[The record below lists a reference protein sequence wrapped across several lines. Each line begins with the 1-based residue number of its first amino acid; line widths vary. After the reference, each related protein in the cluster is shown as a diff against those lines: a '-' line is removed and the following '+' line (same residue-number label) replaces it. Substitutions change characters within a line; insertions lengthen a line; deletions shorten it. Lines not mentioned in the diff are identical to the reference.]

1 MISTLKITV
10 KSLLL
15 LAITA
20 LVTIIP
26 GKAFCQKKKLLQ
38 EYDHVVSQAKAEL
51 DSLMTP
57 GTAFLQ
63 QAAKQNIKGEY
74 ILDITVHDKGQVLSV
89 FMVSSD
95 ADDIKMQNR
104 AKDLVRA
111 IVFGFKVP
119 RDKTYKFQ
127 YTFQFK

>member
-1 MISTLKITV
+1 MAMSMLSV
-10 KSLLL
+10 LNPEKS
-15 LAITA
+15 
-20 LVTIIP
+20 
-26 GKAFCQKKKLLQ
+26 FCQKKKLIQ
-38 EYDHVVSQAKAEL
+38 EYDQVVAQAKAEL
-51 DSLMTP
+51 DSLMAP
-57 GTAFLQ
+57 GSGFLQ

-74 ILDITVHDKGQVLSV
+74 ILDITVYDKGQVLSV

-104 AKDLVRA
+104 AKDLVRT

>member
-1 MISTLKITV
+1 MISTQK
-10 KSLLL
+10 
-15 LAITA
+15 TA
-20 LVTIIP
+20 AKVLMLFAFTLTAVFIP
-26 GKAFCQKKKLLQ
+26 GKSFCQKKKLLQ
-38 EYDHVVSQAKAEL
+38 EYDQVVAQAKAEL
-51 DSLMTP
+51 DSLMMP

-95 ADDIKMQNR
+95 ADDVKMQNR
-104 AKDLVRA
+104 AKDLVRT

>member
-1 MISTLKITV
+1 M
-10 KSLLL
+10 LLI
-15 LAITA
+15 ATTA
-20 LVTIIP
+20 LVIFIP
-26 GKAFCQKKKLLQ
+26 GKSFCQKKNLLQ

-74 ILDITVHDKGQVLSV
+74 ILDITVHDKGRVLSV

-104 AKDLVRA
+104 AKDLIRT
-111 IVFGFKVP
+111 IEFGFKVP

>member
-1 MISTLKITV
+1 MISSSIISV
-10 KSLLL
+10 KSLFLIAL
-15 LAITA
+15 TA
-20 LVTIIP
+20 LVTFIP
-26 GKAFCQKKKLLQ
+26 GKSFCQKKKLLQ

-51 DSLMTP
+51 DSLMAP
-57 GTAFLQ
+57 GTVFLQ

-104 AKDLVRA
+104 AKDLVRT

-119 RDKTYKFQ
+119 RDKSYKFQ